1 MSDKIRDTKGK
12 IQNTMYHRRIKIF
25 AILLTFFLF
34 AFLLRLAQ
42 MQLLSGSFYR
52 DKLTKLRLQKSHSRQ
67 FKTVRGKILD
77 RNGKVLAVDEPQFQL
92 YINYGLTCFMDDRV
106 REGNLLKAA
115 DKKDNTGASAAKA
128 QKEMDDGLAD
138 LNQIIIKCAQLGGV
152 KPTEVKTEIQKIND
166 FIWKRRTFQAWR
178 DNFSNS
184 EVFENYKN
192 IISIPDYVA
201 TADFEKKEANPV
213 ERLRLINKVDIAEMH
228 KSWPLVE
235 LKTDDDI
242 FTAQLEFSDIDG
254 VQILA
259 KGQRFYPFGP
269 AAAQTIGWV
278 GPATQ
283 QADRQLFADD
293 KLSRY
298 LDDEVCGR
306 EDGVEYACETIL
318 RGKRG
323 KIVYDID
330 RELIDETKAQLG
342 KDVSLTL
349 DIELQQKTEEYLTDC
364 KGNPNC
370 RAPMAAV
377 VIEVASGDILA
388 LVSIPVFDLNRI
400 RFNYAGIANDPNEPL
415 RNRAINKQY
424 PPGSAIKPLILIAG
438 LESGKITADEIIHC
452 PAQKAPRGWPS
463 CWLYNKYHWTG
474 HDDMWQNNA
483 RNAIKGS
490 CNIYFSQL
498 ADRIEPLVLQQ
509 WLSAFGYGH
518 VSSLVARDPS
528 RLGVEPR
535 QDSSLELQ
543 DTGQETRELR
553 QAPGQISTI
562 PAQSTNPTFE
572 QLPPLNRSERRYF
585 GIGQGNLRATPLQ
598 AANAM
603 AAIARGGVYDIDH
616 ELIDE
621 TKAQLGKD
629 VSLTLD
635 IELQQRIEG
644 YLTDCKGNPNCRAPT
659 AAVVIEVASGDIL
672 ALVSEPIFDLNRIRG
687 DYASVANDP
696 NEPLRN
702 RAINKQYPP
711 GSAIKPLILIAGL
724 ESGKITADEIIH
736 CPAQKAP
743 RGWPNCWLYNK
754 YHWTGHDDMW
764 QNNARNA
771 IKGSC
776 NIYFSQ
782 LADRIE
788 PLVLQQWLLAF
799 GYGHVS
805 SLVARDSS
813 LVQAGDGDEARDLRQ
828 APGQISTIPAISS
841 FEQLPPLNRS
851 ERRYFGIGQGN
862 LRATPLQAANAMAA
876 IAREGI
882 YKPPRLFLTPDVTR
896 GEKDLGISE
905 QTLSVVRDGMYAVV
919 NEPGGTAYKE
929 FAAAGLAEQGVKV
942 YGKTGSTEE
951 PANAWFSGFAEDSKG
966 RKLAIAVVV
975 EGGQHGS
982 SDAAP
987 LARDIIQFCIEAG
1000 YIGRILH

>member
-1 MSDKIRDTKGK
+1 MSYKIRDTKGK
-12 IQNTMYHRRIKIF
+12 IQNTMYHKQIKIF

-42 MQLLSGSFYR
+42 MQLLSNSFYR
-52 DKLTKLRLQKSHSRQ
+52 DKITKLRLQKSHSRQ

-106 REGNLLKAA
+106 RQGNLLKAA
-115 DKKDNTGASAAKA
+115 DKKDDTGASAAKA
-128 QKEMDDGLAD
+128 QKKLDDGLAD
-138 LNQIIIKCAQLGGV
+138 LNQIISKCAQLGGV

-166 FIWKRRTFQAWR
+166 FIWKQRTFQAWR
-178 DNFSNS
+178 DNFPNS

-201 TADFEKKEANPV
+201 TADFEKKEPNSV

-228 KSWPLVE
+228 KNWPLVE

-259 KGQRFYPFGP
+259 KGQRSYPFGS

-349 DIELQQKTEEYLTDC
+349 DIELQQKIEKYLTDC
-364 KGNPNC
+364 KVNPNC
-370 RAPMAAV
+370 RAPTAAV
-377 VIEVASGDILA
+377 VIDVASGDILA
-388 LVSIPVFDLNRI
+388 LVSIPVFDLNHI
-400 RFNYAGIANDPNEPL
+400 RKDYASVANDPNEPL

-452 PAQKAPRGWPS
+452 PAQKAPKGWPN
-463 CWLYNKYHWTG
+463 CWIYNKYHWTG

-518 VSSLVARDPS
+518 VSSLVARD
-528 RLGVEPR
+528 
-535 QDSSLELQ
+535 SSLVQAGDGDEAR
-543 DTGQETRELR
+543 DLR
-553 QAPGQISTI
+553 QAAGQISTI
-562 PAQSTNPTFE
+562 SAQSTNPARSTPAIAGSATAGFE
-572 QLPPLNRSERRYF
+572 QSFDKLRTVSNVEPLPPINRSERRYF

-603 AAIARGGVYDIDH
+603 AAIARGG
-616 ELIDE
+616 
-621 TKAQLGKD
+621 
-629 VSLTLD
+629 
-635 IELQQRIEG
+635 
-644 YLTDCKGNPNCRAPT
+644 
-659 AAVVIEVASGDIL
+659 
-672 ALVSEPIFDLNRIRG
+672 
-687 DYASVANDP
+687 
-696 NEPLRN
+696 
-702 RAINKQYPP
+702 
-711 GSAIKPLILIAGL
+711 
-724 ESGKITADEIIH
+724 
-736 CPAQKAP
+736 
-743 RGWPNCWLYNK
+743 
-754 YHWTGHDDMW
+754 
-764 QNNARNA
+764 
-771 IKGSC
+771 
-776 NIYFSQ
+776 
-782 LADRIE
+782 
-788 PLVLQQWLLAF
+788 
-799 GYGHVS
+799 
-805 SLVARDSS
+805 
-813 LVQAGDGDEARDLRQ
+813 
-828 APGQISTIPAISS
+828 
-841 FEQLPPLNRS
+841 
-851 ERRYFGIGQGN
+851 
-862 LRATPLQAANAMAA
+862 
-876 IAREGI
+876 I
-882 YKPPRLFLTPDVTR
+882 YKSPRLFLTPDATR
-896 GEKDLGISE
+896 DEGRETRDEKVLGISAE
-905 QTLSVVRDGMYAVV
+905 TLSVVRDGMYAVV
-919 NEPGGTAYKE
+919 NEPDGTAYRE
-929 FAAAGLAEQGVKV
+929 FAYAGLDEQGVKA

-951 PANAWFSGFAEDSKG
+951 PANAWFSGFAEDRKG

-1000 YIGRILH
+1000 YIGNR

>member
-1 MSDKIRDTKGK
+1 VVDAYKDTSLRAALNSYPVNRETYLESDKIRDTKDK
-12 IQNTMYHRRIKIF
+12 IQNTMYHKQIKIF

-34 AFLLRLAQ
+34 VFLLRLAQ
-42 MQLLSGSFYR
+42 MQLLSNSFYR
-52 DKLTKLRLQKSHSRQ
+52 DKITKLRLQKSHSRQ

-115 DKKDNTGASAAKA
+115 DKKDDTGASAAKA
-128 QKEMDDGLAD
+128 QKELDDGLAD
-138 LNQIIIKCAQLGGV
+138 LNQIISKCAQLGGV

-178 DNFSNS
+178 DNFPNS

-192 IISIPDYVA
+192 IISIPDYAA

-228 KSWPLVE
+228 KNWPLVE

-242 FTAQLEFSDIDG
+242 FTAQLEFSDIDD

-349 DIELQQKTEEYLTDC
+349 DIELQQRIEKYLTDC
-364 KGNPNC
+364 EHNPNC

-377 VIEVASGDILA
+377 VIDVASGDILA
-388 LVSIPVFDLNRI
+388 LVSTPVFDLNRI
-400 RFNYAGIANDPNEPL
+400 RRDYAGAAGDPNEPL

-424 PPGSAIKPLILIAG
+424 PPGSVVKPLILIAG

-452 PAQKAPRGWPS
+452 PAQEAP
-463 CWLYNKYHWTG
+463 K
-474 HDDMWQNNA
+474 
-483 RNAIKGS
+483 
-490 CNIYFSQL
+490 
-498 ADRIEPLVLQQ
+498 
-509 WLSAFGYGH
+509 
-518 VSSLVARDPS
+518 
-528 RLGVEPR
+528 
-535 QDSSLELQ
+535 
-543 DTGQETRELR
+543 
-553 QAPGQISTI
+553 
-562 PAQSTNPTFE
+562 
-572 QLPPLNRSERRYF
+572 
-585 GIGQGNLRATPLQ
+585 
-598 AANAM
+598 
-603 AAIARGGVYDIDH
+603 
-616 ELIDE
+616 
-621 TKAQLGKD
+621 
-629 VSLTLD
+629 
-635 IELQQRIEG
+635 
-644 YLTDCKGNPNCRAPT
+644 
-659 AAVVIEVASGDIL
+659 
-672 ALVSEPIFDLNRIRG
+672 
-687 DYASVANDP
+687 
-696 NEPLRN
+696 
-702 RAINKQYPP
+702 
-711 GSAIKPLILIAGL
+711 
-724 ESGKITADEIIH
+724 
-736 CPAQKAP
+736 
-743 RGWPNCWLYNK
+743 GWPNCWLYNK

-776 NIYFSQ
+776 NIYFSR

-788 PLVLQQWLLAF
+788 PQVLQQWLSAF

-805 SLVARDSS
+805 SLV
-813 LVQAGDGDEARDLRQ
+813 QAGGGDEARDLRQ

-876 IAREGI
+876 IARGGVL
-882 YKPPRLFLTPDVTR
+882 KQPRLFKEILNSKSEIRNSD
-896 GEKDLGISE
+896 EINLGISAE
-905 QTLSVVRDGMYAVV
+905 TLKVVYDGMYAVV
-919 NEPGGTAYKE
+919 NEPDGTAYKE
-929 FAAAGLAEQGVKV
+929 FATAGLAEQGVKV

-951 PANAWFSGFAEDSKG
+951 PANAWFSGFAEDRKG

-987 LARDIIQFCIEAG
+987 LARDIIQFCIEAR
-1000 YIGRILH
+1000 YIGGK